1 MKTPISYYGGKQQ
14 LAKTIL
20 SLIPEHR
27 LYCEP
32 MLRDKR
38 YFSPRS
44 RPKLRSS
51 MILTG
56 S

>member
-1 MKTPISYYGGKQQ
+1 MKTPISYYGSKQQ

-32 MLRDKR
+32 MLGGGDIFRQVPVQ
-38 YFSPRS
+38 S
-44 RPKLRSS
+44 
-51 MILTG
+51 
-56 S
+56 